1 MFFFYLQVRTW
12 FRICYAKLRQIR
24 TPIES
29 FIDLDSISVVRIRN
43 QYMIQL
49 KLLEHTLL
57 VTQIYASF
65 LDFTSGVPLVLGL
78 ILSYS
83 TACPVTLYSYSSIVL
98 VGPSNRVFK
107 ANFSSLITELESRT
121 IKRFV
126 IYIQ

>member
-1 MFFFYLQVRTW
+1 MY
-12 FRICYAKLRQIR
+12 ICDF
-24 TPIES
+24 ES
-29 FIDLDSISVVRIRN
+29 FIDLDSMSVVQFRN
-43 QYMIQL
+43 QSIYDTV
-49 KLLEHTLL
+49 KSFEHTLL

-98 VGPSNRVFK
+98 VLLGPSNRVFK

>member
-1 MFFFYLQVRTW
+1 M
-12 FRICYAKLRQIR
+12 
-24 TPIES
+24 
-29 FIDLDSISVVRIRN
+29 SVVRIRN
-43 QYMIQL
+43 QSIYDAV
-49 KLLEHTLL
+49 KSFEHTLF

-98 VGPSNRVFK
+98 LGPSNRVFK

>member
-1 MFFFYLQVRTW
+1 MFFFYLQVRIW

>member
-1 MFFFYLQVRTW
+1 MY
-12 FRICYAKLRQIR
+12 ICDF
-24 TPIES
+24 ES
-29 FIDLDSISVVRIRN
+29 FIDLDSMSVVLIRN
-43 QYMIQL
+43 QSIYDTV
-49 KLLEHTLL
+49 KSFEHTLF

-83 TACPVTLYSYSSIVL
+83 TACPVTLYSYSSSIVL
-98 VGPSNRVFK
+98 VLLGPSNRVFK